1 MRKLIAR
8 TLITRTLIA
17 PLILLSLA
25 ACTQNAVEQPY
36 DPVVLAPAAGNPD
49 RLVAIPPECGPTPT
63 TVPTMNVNAWHN
75 TQFGMGCSQSR
86 NLGVMAEEPRDL
98 LTGRRTGPPDAQREA
113 AAVERW
119 RKGEEKP
126 IRPPGTGYPGT
137 AGAK

>member
-1 MRKLIAR
+1 M
-8 TLITRTLIA
+8 RTLIA
-17 PLILLSLA
+17 LPALALLSLA

-49 RLVAIPPECGPTPT
+49 RLVAVPPECGATPA
-63 TVPTMNVNAWHN
+63 TVPRLHANAWHN

-86 NLGVMAEEPRDL
+86 NLGVTVEEPRDL
-98 LTGRRTGPPDAQREA
+98 LAGRRTGPPDAQREA

-126 IRPPGTGYPGT
+126 IRPPGTGYAGT